1 MNQHAK
7 DLVGMPGAGIEALD
21 SCQVPRVTIA
31 AYCETQA
38 AADTMAAAAADRRM
52 ARATVDARVGGI
64 AQAIELYRDTPSPD
78 LLVLESRAS
87 SADLLC
93 ELENLAE
100 VCDVE
105 TKVMVIGVSN
115 DIMLYSELMDRGIAD
130 YLVGPANAPSIIAA
144 IGRIYRDSGSRKL
157 GRTCAFIGAKGGV
170 GASTVAHNVAWTL
183 ARDSSL
189 NVVLADMDLPFGTAG
204 LDFNIDAEQGIA
216 EAVEDSGRLDE
227 LLLDRLL
234 VPCNEHLSLLTA
246 PTVLG
251 RSYDFD
257 ETAFEQ
263 LLEIARARAATV
275 VLDVPHL
282 WTAWARRTLVSAD
295 EVVIVA
301 APDLANLKNTKGIV
315 EFLMQARPNDA
326 PPKLVL
332 NLVGVPK
339 RPEIKLAEFTAAVRL
354 EPIAAIAFN
363 PALFGTAANKGQM
376 VASVSARSPACD
388 AFTEIARVISGR
400 SDAKVL
406 RKGALAARLL
416 NMLHL
421 GGRRPSPAGAHSGAR
436 Q

>member
-7 DLVGMPGAGIEALD
+7 DMVGIPGVGADHLD
-21 SCQVPRVTIA
+21 SGQVPRITIA
-31 AYCETQA
+31 AYCETQS
-38 AADTMAAAAADRRM
+38 AADTLAAAATDRRM
-52 ARATVDARVGGI
+52 ARATVDVRVGGI
-64 AQAIELYRDTPSPD
+64 PHAIEMYRDTPSPD

-93 ELENLAE
+93 ELETLAE

-115 DIMLYSELMDRGIAD
+115 DVMLYRELMDRGIAD
-130 YLVGPANAPSIIAA
+130 YLVGPVHVPSIIAA
-144 IGRIYRDSGSRKL
+144 VGRIYRDSGSRKL

-189 NVVLADMDLPFGTAG
+189 NVVLADMDLPFGTVG

-216 EAVEDSGRLDE
+216 EAIEDTGRLDE

-234 VPCNEHLSLLTA
+234 VQCNEHLSLLTA

-257 ETAFEQ
+257 ETAFE
-263 LLEIARARAATV
+263 LMLETARAGAATV

-301 APDLANLKNTKGIV
+301 APDLANLRNAKSIV

-339 RPEIKLAEFTAAVRL
+339 RPEIKLAEFSAALRL
-354 EPIAAIAFN
+354 EPIAVIAFN

-388 AFTEIARVISGR
+388 AFAEIARVISGR
-400 SDAKVL
+400 SDAKAQ

-421 GGRRPSPAGAHSGAR
+421 GGRRPPPAAAHSGAK
-436 Q
+436 

>member
-1 MNQHAK
+1 MNQHVH
-7 DLVGMPGAGIEALD
+7 DVVGMPGVGADALD
-21 SCQVPRVTIA
+21 SCQLPRVSVA
-31 AYCETQA
+31 AFCETQV
-38 AADTMAAAAADRRM
+38 AADTVAAAAADRRM
-52 ARATVDARVGGI
+52 ARATVDVRVGGI
-64 AQAIELYRDTPSPD
+64 PQAIELYRDTPSPD

-115 DIMLYSELMDRGIAD
+115 DIMLYRELMDRGIAD
-130 YLVGPANAPSIIAA
+130 YLVGPTNALSIIAA

-183 ARDSSL
+183 ARDSSM

-216 EAVEDSGRLDE
+216 EAVEDTGRLDE

-234 VPCNEHLSLLTA
+234 VQCNEHLSLLTA

-263 LLEIARARAATV
+263 LLEITRARAAMV

-282 WTAWARRTLVSAD
+282 WTAWARRTLVLAD

-301 APDLANLKNTKGIV
+301 APDLANLRNAKSIV

-339 RPEIKLAEFTAAVRL
+339 RPEINIAEFSAALRL

-363 PALFGTAANKGQM
+363 SALFGTAANKGQM

-388 AFTEIARVISGR
+388 AFAEIARVISGR
-400 SDAKVL
+400 SDAKAQ
-406 RKGALAARLL
+406 RRGALAARLL

-421 GGRRPSPAGAHSGAR
+421 GGRRPPPAAAHSGAK
-436 Q
+436 